1 MHFQKQRLTWIQ
13 QVLDNVVGACALG
26 CGVDGDDE
34 MFNEN
39 NKVFD
44 VLKGSAEFE
53 VQNVNAAEGEFGGVF
68 VSAQPSDTD
77 LGGKEPKKLL
87 LKGLFFAKVEQ

>member
-1 MHFQKQRLTWIQ
+1 MA
-13 QVLDNVVGACALG
+13 VALPV
-26 CGVDGDDE
+26 CVHDGDDE

-44 VLKGSAEFE
+44 VLKGGAEFE

-68 VSAQPSDTD
+68 VSCA
-77 LGGKEPKKLL
+77 
-87 LKGLFFAKVEQ
+87 VR